1 MPSVRK
7 GVWIAIVGVLALLYV
22 ASDGIE
28 FLVEYLWFDAQGYIG
43 VFRTIV
49 LTELAIG
56 FSVGTVVF
64 AFLLLNLMY
73 ALRQI
78 GDPAAFLPQEVLITP
93 LGQMLTE
100 RLLRRGA
107 LVFALVAGALSG
119 VAAAVDWESV
129 LLYFAGGTFD
139 QVEPIFQ
146 LDAEF
151 YVFTMPLLE
160 RIQSLFWVL
169 GIVSLLGVGFLYF
182 LKMQAELPTPFQQNV
197 RSFRMLAVPP
207 AARAHVAALG
217 AMLLLVMAGGQYLDR
232 FAELYR
238 PGGLF
243 TGPGYADINGTL
255 PMLTLRAITS
265 VIAAVLLVYGLLRQK
280 YKLLLGALGVWA
292 VIWVG
297 AGIYTAAL
305 QRFVVSPNEANK
317 EAPFLVH
324 HIAATNRAFD
334 LHRVEE
340 RFLDGERE
348 LTEADIARNR
358 PTVNNVRLWDH
369 EPLLDTFSQ
378 IQEIRTYYEFSSV
391 DNDRYMIGGELR
403 QTMLSPR
410 EMQKASLPNPTWVN
424 ERMIYTHGH
433 GITMGPVNR
442 VNEQGL
448 PVLFIKNIPPISEY
462 EELQVTRPE
471 IYYGEVV
478 DDYVFVKTDQDE
490 FDYPEGDDNVYS
502 QYVGA
507 GGVGIGGFWRRLL
520 LAAYLRDIKLLL
532 AEDFNADTRILLFR
546 NVMHRIRRIA
556 PFFRYDS
563 DPYMVLHEGRLVWI
577 ADAYTLTERFPY
589 AEFVPD
595 TGNYMRNPVKVL
607 VDAYDGRVQFYLAD
621 ADDPIAAAF
630 GRIFPGMIRPIGE
643 MPDSIRSH
651 IRHPVDYFQVQTF
664 IYATYHMHDPLT
676 FYNKEDQWE
685 VPVVGQQR
693 MEPYYTVMKLPEEQ
707 SEEFILMLPFTPR
720 LKDNL
725 AAWMVARSDGEH
737 YGQLVV
743 YRFPKQKLIFG
754 PRQMVAR
761 INQDGRVSQQ
771 VTLWDQSGSNVI
783 RGTLLVIPIESS
795 LIYVQPLYLKAE
807 DGRIP
812 ELKRVI
818 VGYQNEIAMGLDLED
833 ALGQIFSGRAALPS
847 ALETLARQPGEP
859 LRETSVSSPGAGPF
873 ARALEAYDALQQAS
887 RQGDWARFGRELQ
900 RLGSLLR
907 EIEAR

>member
-1 MPSVRK
+1 
-7 GVWIAIVGVLALLYV
+7 
-22 ASDGIE
+22 
-28 FLVEYLWFDAQGYIG
+28 
-43 VFRTIV
+43 
-49 LTELAIG
+49 
-56 FSVGTVVF
+56 
-64 AFLLLNLMY
+64 
-73 ALRQI
+73 
-78 GDPAAFLPQEVLITP
+78 
-93 LGQMLTE
+93 
-100 RLLRRGA
+100 
-107 LVFALVAGALSG
+107 
-119 VAAAVDWESV
+119 
-129 LLYFAGGTFD
+129 
-139 QVEPIFQ
+139 
-146 LDAEF
+146 
-151 YVFTMPLLE
+151 
-160 RIQSLFWVL
+160 
-169 GIVSLLGVGFLYF
+169 
-182 LKMQAELPTPFQQNV
+182 
-197 RSFRMLAVPP
+197 
-207 AARAHVAALG
+207 
-217 AMLLLVMAGGQYLDR
+217 
-232 FAELYR
+232 
-238 PGGLF
+238 
-243 TGPGYADINGTL
+243 
-255 PMLTLRAITS
+255 
-265 VIAAVLLVYGLLRQK
+265 
-280 YKLLLGALGVWA
+280 
-292 VIWVG
+292 
-297 AGIYTAAL
+297 
-305 QRFVVSPNEANK
+305 
-317 EAPFLVH
+317 
-324 HIAATNRAFD
+324 
-334 LHRVEE
+334 
-340 RFLDGERE
+340 
-348 LTEADIARNR
+348 
-358 PTVNNVRLWDH
+358 
-369 EPLLDTFSQ
+369 
-378 IQEIRTYYEFSSV
+378 
-391 DNDRYMIGGELR
+391 
-403 QTMLSPR
+403 
-410 EMQKASLPNPTWVN
+410 
-424 ERMIYTHGH
+424 
-433 GITMGPVNR
+433 
-442 VNEQGL
+442 
-448 PVLFIKNIPPISEY
+448 IPPSSEY
-462 EELQVTRPE
+462 PELQVSRPE
-471 IYYGEVV
+471 LYFGEVV

-490 FDYPEGDDNVYS
+490 FDYPEGDDNIYS
-502 QYVGA
+502 QYVGE

-556 PFFRYDS
+556 PFFHYDS

-589 AEFVPD
+589 AEFVPG

-693 MEPYYTVMKLPEEQ
+693 MEPYFTVMKLPEEQ

-847 ALETLARQPGEP
+847 VLETLARQPGEP
-859 LRETSVSSPGAGPF
+859 LRETSVSSPGAGPS